1 MKPKKSI
8 QPGLSRFFLTFVCGS
23 LLTTPSA
30 VAADLYWDGATAS
43 WNNIANWSTVSG
55 ATEPNPLAVPGASD
69 NAIFNITTVNGAQS
83 VTLGDDQ
90 SATGITFNNTGTTT
104 LLGGGTAHTLNL
116 GSGGITIGASAG
128 AVTFGNGTAGDDVL
142 FNLTRAQTWTNH
154 SAAAFT
160 LNNTTFSARTA
171 GSTLNFAGAGTFS
184 ANATGFPNDSSGFSG
199 PWAFIGTGTNTRYAF
214 NDAGIIAG
222 YTGATVVPSL
232 GSIQGA
238 TTNYENSQF
247 GTGGITANR
256 TANTIRH
263 VGNGSSATNYRFDT
277 SDRSLTL
284 NGLLNVSGATLTIS
298 AKDTTIT
305 GSQVVIGSS
314 NELILAGSHPITIS
328 VPVTGVDKSVSI
340 NTDTVL
346 SGANTYSGGTYI
358 NSNFLQLNTIAS
370 AGTGAIHLGNG
381 SADAELR
388 LNGTSTNPTNN
399 LIVNA
404 DSTGTKTL
412 TNRGTASVTYAGNIT
427 ADDNLTILGAYDAGR
442 LTVNGT
448 ANTIAAGKNVSFS
461 NTGAGINAL
470 RDWAIWSGDGSIS
483 YTSSS
488 AIGFEIRGASTY
500 SGGATLGAMSGTGIV
515 EVRTSSIGPA
525 NATTSGAFGTG
536 TLSIGATQMR
546 ADITADITIGN
557 AITFTANPTF
567 TTVDSEKS
575 LIFSGNAS
583 LGATRTLT
591 VQTGS
596 TVATAAVEISGEIS
610 GSGFGID
617 KQGAGRLVL
626 SGTNTYSGATT
637 VSAGTLVLQGGSQ
650 ASPITV
656 QNGATLGFDIAAPT
670 TSTKSVTLDAGH
682 KIRVNGSPIGSSYTL
697 LTTSATI
704 TGAAPNLD
712 PAIPGYNVILDG
724 TNTLKLVTTATNTFA
739 NWIGTFSGLGG
750 LTAVGDDP
758 DGDGIDNGVENF
770 FGTNPGT
777 FSQGLLVGV
786 KSGNTFTFTH
796 PQNATP
802 ASDLTA
808 SYSWSKD
815 LATFLASGA
824 NDGAGTTV
832 AFTTQA
838 NTPSPGVTTVTATVT
853 GTATSKLF
861 VRVNV
866 TQP

>member
-1 MKPKKSI
+1 MKPNRKNPI
-8 QPGLSRFFLTFVCGS
+8 LLAGLTFALSPC
-23 LLTTPSA
+23 TA

-55 ATEPNPLAVPGASD
+55 ATEPDPLAVPGASD

-83 VTLGDDQ
+83 ITLGADQ
-90 SATGITFNNTGTTT
+90 SATGITFNNTGTTS

-116 GSGGITIGASAG
+116 GSGGINIGASAG

-142 FNLTRAQTWTNH
+142 FNLTRAQTWTNN

-171 GSTLNFAGAGTFS
+171 GSTLNFAGTGTFAS
-184 ANATGFPNDSSGFSG
+184 ATGFPNDSSGFSG
-199 PWAFIGTGTNTRYAF
+199 PWAFIGTGIDTRYAS
-214 NDAGIIAG
+214 NNAGTIAG
-222 YTGATVVPSL
+222 YTGATVIASL
-232 GSIQGA
+232 GSTSSA
-238 TTNYENSQF
+238 TTNYENSQ
-247 GTGGITANR
+247 TGAAGITANR
-256 TANTIRH
+256 IANTIRH
-263 VGNGSSATNYRFDT
+263 VGNGSSTTNYRFD
-277 SDRSLTL
+277 SNSRSLTL
-284 NGLLNVSGATLTIS
+284 NGLLNVSGNTLTIS
-298 AKDTTIT
+298 ANTGVT

-488 AIGFEIRGASTY
+488 ATGFEIRGASTY
-500 SGGATLGAMSGTGIV
+500 SAGATLGAMSGTGIV
-515 EVRTSSIGPA
+515 EVRTSSTGPA
-525 NATTSGAFGTG
+525 NAPTNGAFGTG

-557 AITFTANPTF
+557 AVDFTNNPTF
-567 TTVDSEKS
+567 TTVASEKS

-591 VQTGS
+591 VETGS
-596 TVATAAVEISGEIS
+596 TVATAAVELSGEVS

-637 VSAGTLVLQGGSQ
+637 VSAGTLFVTGSL
-650 ASPITV
+650 ASDV
-656 QNGATLGFDIAAPT
+656 AVNASATLGGGGTVAAVSFAGGSFFDIALALAGNALDSTTTISFSSAAFGIDNLRSNGAPVVWDDV
-670 TSTKSVTLDAGH
+670 S
-682 KIRVNGSPIGSSYTL
+682 NGNYTL
-697 LTTSATI
+697 I
-704 TGAAPNLD
+704 TGSLSSLNLD
-712 PAIPGYNVILDG
+712 NFGPGAPFDIGGGRSAYYQSGSLQLTVIPEPG
-724 TNTLKLVTTATNTFA
+724 TAL
-739 NWIGTFSGLGG
+739 LGG
-750 LTAVGDDP
+750 L
-758 DGDGIDNGVENF
+758 
-770 FGTNPGT
+770 
-777 FSQGLLVGV
+777 GLLALLRRRR
-786 KSGNTFTFTH
+786 N
-796 PQNATP
+796 
-802 ASDLTA
+802 
-808 SYSWSKD
+808 
-815 LATFLASGA
+815 
-824 NDGAGTTV
+824 
-832 AFTTQA
+832 
-838 NTPSPGVTTVTATVT
+838 
-853 GTATSKLF
+853 
-861 VRVNV
+861 
-866 TQP
+866 